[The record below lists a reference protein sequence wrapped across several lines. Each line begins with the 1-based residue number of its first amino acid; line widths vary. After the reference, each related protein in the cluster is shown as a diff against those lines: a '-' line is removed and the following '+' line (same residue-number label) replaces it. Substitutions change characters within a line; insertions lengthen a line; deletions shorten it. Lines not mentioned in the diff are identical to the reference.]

1 MIAVAV
7 AAPLAAEVPA
17 MVPPALLAALVG
29 LAMLGVL
36 GQALGEVG
44 RTRAQLGPLV
54 AFAAAA
60 SGLELLG
67 LGPIFWALVL
77 GVATTFVLDR
87 RSAT

>member
-7 AAPLAAEVPA
+7 AAPPAAEVPT

-29 LAMLGVL
+29 LVMLGV
-36 GQALGEVG
+36 
-44 RTRAQLGPLV
+44 LV

-60 SGLELLG
+60 SGLERLG

-77 GVATTFVLDR
+77 GVATTVVLDR

>member
-7 AAPLAAEVPA
+7 AATLAADVPT
-17 MVPPALLAALVG
+17 MVPRALLSALVG
-29 LAMLGVL
+29 LAMVGVL
-36 GQALGEVG
+36 GHALGEVTRD
-44 RTRAQLGPLV
+44 RTQLGPLV

-77 GVATTFVLDR
+77 GTITAFLLDR
-87 RSAT
+87 